1 MATIDSYKIKVDV
14 DGINNVKK
22 LSDEA
27 VIADKNLQ
35 KLDASANK
43 VAKQGLDALGRGA
56 DRVATIVGGALALIG
71 GSAVRMA
78 DQLSDV
84 AASTGFALGEVYQL
98 SAAVEQ
104 AGGQF
109 ADAGRLIIEFYKT
122 LDEAIGGSVK
132 SQEAL
137 TKLGITFDDL
147 KNKTQQE
154 IFYKAIE
161 GLAKLDKGAERT
173 ALGLQAFGKAFSTI
187 DPDVLDDLIKK
198 GDFEGIQVEMKK
210 AADFVGQLE
219 RTFRTLQVAALQVL
233 APIIDKLK
241 DLRLT
246 ASQAETIIK
255 LMSAALIGAVAV
267 KTIQGFVAL
276 AEGIKLVA
284 AAAKLLARNPILLAM
299 ASATLLAGYLAF
311 GDQLKTIIKDLT
323 TIGDMPEPGT
333 PMAGDKKGQTGK
345 TDEEYRIEVLK
356 LLEAEQK
363 KLADEQGRSNSIL
376 MQQNQ
381 LAEQYQKTINGTIG
395 LVEEEAKLIKIR
407 ADVERDSKN
416 QIAEINRK
424 IAAEQEKGAFTNT
437 QLIEQYKAQRTEIE
451 RSAEATIELRS
462 EEQKILETLQ
472 KQKDERKAATE
483 NSNFQRDVA
492 YDVLQA
498 EQMRKVIAGEITES
512 QMNEALAL
520 EKLKVDSANRI
531 AELQTQLQNASS
543 NAEKARIQ
551 ASIDLETQKANHAI
565 AEAQRV
571 NQEKAL
577 LENSYAA
584 GVTKGLEQIADQFKP
599 INMAQKAVADT
610 WGTISNA
617 VDTFVNTGK
626 FKFSDFARSIVADL
640 AKMIAKALIFR
651 AISGFLGGL
660 GIPLPPGLAEGG
672 PAEKG
677 KPYMVGERGPELFVP
692 KSAGTVIPNDK
703 LAMASASQPQQQQPV
718 VNNYTYNN
726 NINAVDAKSV
736 AALFYENRKSLFG
749 AANQARKELPY
760 GAAA

>member
-14 DGINNVKK
+14 DGINNIKK

-27 VIADKNLQ
+27 LVADKNLQ
-35 KLDASANK
+35 KLDASAQK
-43 VAKQGLDALGRGA
+43 TAKQGFDALGRGA

-84 AASTGFALGEVYQL
+84 ASSTGFAIGEVYQL

-122 LDEAIGGSVK
+122 LDEAIGGSIK

-187 DPDVLDDLIKK
+187 DPDVLDELIKK
-198 GDFEGIQVEMKK
+198 GDFVGIQVEMQK

-219 RTFRTLQVAALQVL
+219 RTFRTLQAAALQVL

-241 DLRLT
+241 DFTLT

-255 LMSAALIGAVAV
+255 LMGAALVGAVAV

-276 AEGIKLVA
+276 AEGIGLVA
-284 AAAKLLARNPILLAM
+284 TAAKYLAKNPILLAL
-299 ASATLLAGYLAF
+299 AAGTLLAGYAAF

-333 PMAGDKKGQTGK
+333 PMAGQKKEQGK
-345 TDEEYRIEVLK
+345 SDDERRGEVLK
-356 LLEAEQK
+356 LLQAEQK
-363 KLADEQGRSNSIL
+363 KLADEQARSNDISK
-376 MQQNQ
+376 QQNQ

-395 LVEEEAKLIKIR
+395 LVEEEAKRIKIR

-437 QLIEQYKAQRTEIE
+437 QLIEQYKAQRAEIE
-451 RSAEATIELRS
+451 RSAEATINLRT

-472 KQKDERKAATE
+472 KQKDERKAATD
-483 NSNFQRDVA
+483 NANFQRDVA
-492 YDVLQA
+492 YDVLEA
-498 EQMRKVIAGEITES
+498 EQMRKVIAGQITES
-512 QMNEALAL
+512 QMNEALAI
-520 EKLKVDSANRI
+520 EKLKVDSAKRI

-565 AEAQRV
+565 AEAKRV
-571 NQEKAL
+571 NEEKSAL
-577 LENSYAA
+577 EQSYAA

-599 INMAQKAVADT
+599 INMAQKAVQDT
-610 WGTISNA
+610 WGSISNA

-651 AISGFLGGL
+651 AISGFLGSV
-660 GIPLPPGLAEGG
+660 GIPLPGLAEGG

-703 LAMASASQPQQQQPV
+703 LAMASASAPQQQQPV
-718 VNNYTYNN
+718 VNNYNYNN

-736 AALFYENRKSLFG
+736 AALFYENRKALFG